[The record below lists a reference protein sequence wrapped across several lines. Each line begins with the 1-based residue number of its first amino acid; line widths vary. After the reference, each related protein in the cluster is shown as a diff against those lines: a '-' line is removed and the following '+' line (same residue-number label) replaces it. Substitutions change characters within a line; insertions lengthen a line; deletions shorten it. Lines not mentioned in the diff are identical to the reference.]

1 MMKEATAL
9 MDNLSPIDTRDIS
22 IYDMDNEKSIL
33 NLVKH
38 SKALAQAVL
47 RADQVLMLM
56 DEGILRQK
64 LQPSAID
71 NRLRLAFWTEVD
83 NSINAKTSMVE
94 QRIYAGIVTRE
105 VWEQKYLTNPKKM
118 AWILTPVGNYESS
131 MMEALETGV
140 SQLRKILSA
149 PLFADDGKLDTKAAK
164 LVVDVFK
171 LLDERVRGT
180 IVQKHKII
188 HEHHGAKPVVQ
199 EAPIIDIDEQLKALE
214 KQIARNERKHRRSD
228 EQQEQDEE

>member
-1 MMKEATAL
+1 MKEATAL

-33 NLVKH
+33 RLVSH
-38 SKALAQAVL
+38 SKPLAQAVL

-56 DEGILRQK
+56 DEGLLRQK

-83 NSINAKTSMVE
+83 NSISAKSQVVE

-149 PLFADDGKLDTKAAK
+149 PLFDDAGKLDAKAAK

-188 HEHHGAKPVVQ
+188 HEHHAAGGSPEVPA
-199 EAPIIDIDEQLKALE
+199 IDIDEQLKALE
-214 KQIARNERKHRRSD
+214 KQIAQNERRNNKRKKD
-228 EQQEQDEE
+228 EQEEQDEE